1 MQKKNWCF
9 KAYRAEILLILLTML
24 TAVVF
29 WLGWTAFDGGRA
41 AIFYVVAMLAEI
53 VGGARLQLLKDEI
66 FTFSYNLVFGLC
78 WTGLAA
84 VICVGGIV
92 EHIGLEI
99 VFVVSTAVTAILGA
113 IISRIMS
120 AVLWIHK
127 STQQE
132 ADDDLLN

>member
-9 KAYRAEILLILLTML
+9 KAYGAEILLILLTML
-24 TAVVF
+24 TAEVF

-99 VFVVSTAVTAILGA
+99 VFVALTAVTAIWGA

-120 AVLWIHK
+120 AVLWTYKGHR
-127 STQQE
+127 QAE
-132 ADDDLLN
+132 DDLLN